1 MIFYFASLMIKD
13 SKSFY
18 KLLTTKF
25 PFTPTVTQNKLLL
38 ELSDFIFDDNSKL
51 LFLLKGY
58 AGTGKTTTI
67 STVVNCLWQAGRKSV
82 LLAPTGRAAK
92 VIGGYANRQA
102 FTIHKKIYHPRKK
115 SNGSVTFSLQANKHT
130 NTIFIIDE
138 ASMIPDRAA
147 DARLFENGSLLDDLL
162 FYVYSGKN
170 CKVVMIGD
178 TAQLPPVK
186 LELSPAL
193 DAEILHLNYN
203 KDVKELELDE
213 VMRQHENSGI
223 LSNATSLRVIL
234 DDGGFDDFKFNLDF
248 PDIIRLTDGYD
259 IQDAIQTSYDTD
271 EGVEQTAFIV
281 RSNKRANQYNQQ
293 IRSKIR
299 GQENEIATG
308 DFVMVVKNNYFWL
321 SDSSEAGFIANG
333 DICEILEIRRFKELY
348 GFRFA
353 EAKIR
358 MIDYPNQRPFETVL
372 LLDTLASET
381 PSLSYEDSN
390 RLYEEVKKDY
400 EDEKSSY
407 KRLLS
412 VKKNKYFNALQV
424 KFSYAMTCHKSQ
436 GGQWKTVF
444 IEQPYLPN
452 GQDISYLRWLY
463 TAVTRAQQKLYLI
476 GFKDEFFED

>member
-1 MIFYFASLMIKD
+1 
-13 SKSFY
+13 
-18 KLLTTKF
+18 
-25 PFTPTVTQNKLLL
+25 
-38 ELSDFIFDDNSKL
+38 
-51 LFLLKGY
+51 
-58 AGTGKTTTI
+58 
-67 STVVNCLWQAGRKSV
+67 V

-115 SNGSVTFSLQANKHT
+115 SNGSVSFSLQKNKHS
-130 NTIFIIDE
+130 NTIFIVDE

-162 FYVYSGKN
+162 FYVYSGKQ
-170 CKVVMIGD
+170 CKLVLIGD

-186 LELSPAL
+186 LNLSPAL
-193 DAEILHLNYN
+193 DAESLELNYQ
-203 KDVKELELDE
+203 KEVNQLELSE
-213 VMRQHENSGI
+213 VMRQHESSGI
-223 LSNATSLRVIL
+223 LSNATRIRTLLYQGIYE
-234 DDGGFDDFKFNLDF
+234 GFTFNLEF
-248 PDIIRLTDGYD
+248 PDIVRLTDGYD
-259 IQDAIQTSYDTD
+259 IQDAIQHAYDTD

-308 DFVMVVKNNYFWL
+308 DYVMVVKNNYFWL

-333 DICEILEIRRFKELY
+333 DICEILEIRKFKELY

-358 MIDYPNQRPFETVL
+358 MIDYPNQRPFDTVL
-372 LLDTLASET
+372 LLDTLSSET

-412 VKKNKYFNALQV
+412 VKKNSYFNALQI

-463 TAVTRAQQKLYLI
+463 TAVTRAQEKLYLI
-476 GFKDEFFED
+476 GFKDDFFDN

>member
-1 MIFYFASLMIKD
+1 MIKD
-13 SKSFY
+13 PKTFY
-18 KLLTTKF
+18 TLLLDKF
-25 PFTPTVTQNKLLL
+25 PYEPTKTQDTLLKQ
-38 ELSDFIFDDNSKL
+38 LSDFVFNNNSKSL
-51 LFLLKGY
+51 YLLKGY

-67 STVVNCLWQAGRKSV
+67 STVVNNLWHAGKKSV

-92 VIGGYANRQA
+92 VIGGFANRQA
-102 FTIHKKIYHPRKK
+102 YTIHKKIYHPKKK
-115 SNGSVTFSLQANKHT
+115 SNGSVSFTLQANKHT
-130 NTIFIIDE
+130 NTIFIVDE

-170 CKVVMIGD
+170 CKLVLIGD

-193 DAEILHLNYN
+193 DADTLELNYN
-203 KDVKELELDE
+203 KDVRELELDE
-213 VMRQHENSGI
+213 VMRQHKTSGI
-223 LSNATSLRVIL
+223 LSNATQLRMNL
-234 DDGGFDDFKFNLDF
+234 GDGGYEEFRFNLDF
-248 PDIIRLTDGYD
+248 PDIIRLTEGYD
-259 IQDAIQTSYDTD
+259 IQDAIQSAYDND
-271 EGVEQTAFIV
+271 EGVEDTAFIV

-321 SDSSEAGFIANG
+321 KDSSEAGFIANG
-333 DICEILEIRRFKELY
+333 DICEILEIRNYKDLY

-353 EAKIR
+353 EVKIR

-372 LLDTLASET
+372 LLDTLSSET

-390 RLYEEVKKDY
+390 RLYEEVKKDF
-400 EDEKSSY
+400 EHEKSSY

-412 VKKNKYFNALQV
+412 VNKNKYFNALQV

-463 TAVTRAQQKLYLI
+463 TAVTRAREKLYLI
-476 GFKDEFFED
+476 GFKDVFFEN